1 MRRAVAGRILELVI
15 VFFGVTFVIYAL
27 VFALPGDPVRALAGE
42 RPLSETVIANIRA
55 QYHLDDPFIVQ
66 YFRYIGGLLTGD
78 FGTNLAGR
86 SVGDQLARA
95 WPVTFVL
102 ALSAWF
108 LEIVFGVGLG
118 IIAALRRGTWIDRT
132 ILVSTVLATA
142 VPIFVVGV
150 SAQLLFGVKWAVL
163 PVAGDKAGW
172 PVAFILPAA
181 VIAVYGLAVVSR
193 LMRSSVIESLE
204 TDYVRTARAKGLSSR
219 RVVSVHVMRNSAI
232 PAVTFL
238 ATDFGYL
245 LGGTVIVEGI
255 FNLPGIGNLLFQAIR
270 THEGPTVVGIST
282 ALILVFLLTS
292 VLVDLLHAALDPR
305 IRR

>member
-1 MRRAVAGRILELVI
+1 M
-15 VFFGVTFVIYAL
+15 
-27 VFALPGDPVRALAGE
+27 
-42 RPLSETVIANIRA
+42 
-55 QYHLDDPFIVQ
+55 Q

-78 FGTNLAGR
+78 FGTNFAGR
-86 SVGDQLARA
+86 PVGDQLARA
-95 WPVTFVL
+95 WPVTLVL

-108 LEIVFGVGLG
+108 LEIVFGIGLG

-150 SAQLLFGVKWAVL
+150 SAQLLFGVKWGVL

-181 VIAVYGLAVVSR
+181 VIAIYGLAVVSR